1 MTEPVDGRCAV
12 ESALAAA
19 NKVVD
24 ELVELVA
31 EWVEDGHANRRA
43 NALRRG
49 ACGDLSDC
57 TERERKLLSGLSPGE
72 REAIRRGEDAKAQLA
87 RFYDR
92 LCWSE
97 AYRVAAAASR
107 RMLAPASSLMDDL
120 YQDAWVL
127 LLAAANGYNGS
138 TRLHTYAVTAIRRGL
153 WEKVTRSSGLLNCPR
168 REGNQAEKARAWD
181 LQAMAAGLPA
191 DPGLGTVAVM
201 GEAGLGDLVAYGSAE
216 GLGEIFEEA
225 EAIGLAAG
233 VSPGRIMKAYLG
245 GDGLTEVEEAAVG
258 GTCSAAETGR
268 KRRGRS
274 TCGERR

>member
-1 MTEPVDGRCAV
+1 MTEPVDGRRAV
-12 ESALAAA
+12 EAALAAA
-19 NKVVD
+19 NKVVGD
-24 ELVELVA
+24 LVELI
-31 EWVEDGHANRRA
+31 EDGHANRRA

-57 TERERKLLSGLSPGE
+57 TEEERALLGGLSPGE
-72 REAIRRGEDAKAQLA
+72 REAICLGEDAKAQLA

-97 AYRVAAAASR
+97 AYRIAAAASR

-127 LLAAANGYNGS
+127 LLAAANGYDGS
-138 TRLHTYAVTAIRRGL
+138 TRLHTYATTAIRRGL
-153 WEKVTRSSGLLNCPR
+153 WDRVTRSSGLLNCPR
-168 REGNQAEKARAWD
+168 REGNQAEKARARG

-191 DPGLGTVAVM
+191 DPGLGTVALM
-201 GEAGLGDLVAYGSAE
+201 GDACLCDVLACGSVA

-225 EAIGLAAG
+225 EAIGVAAG

-245 GDGLTEVEEAAVG
+245 DEGLTEFEEAAVE
-258 GTCSAAETGR
+258 GTRSAAETSR
-268 KRRGRS
+268 KRRVRS
-274 TCGERR
+274 NHGERR